1 LLIIRP
7 YQPSDAGPTLALFRD
22 TVQKINAKDYTADQ
36 IAVWAGHERSLA
48 AWHASFMK
56 HVALVALDETETI
69 IGFADMASDGYLDR
83 LYVSAAHQ
91 REGVGRLLVAS
102 LEQRVISQRYT
113 AFVSITARQ
122 FFEAMGYVVVNQHT
136 SIIGSVTFRNY
147 LMAKHNRSE
156 RVKSPF
162 KKSVSH

>member
-1 LLIIRP
+1 MIIRS
-7 YQPSDAGPTLALFRD
+7 YQPSDAAPTLALFRD

-56 HVALVALDETETI
+56 HVALVALDEAETI

-91 REGVGRLLVAS
+91 REGVGKRLVRHLSNESCHRSIQLMFRSPLSRFLRRWATVRF
-102 LEQRVISQRYT
+102 ENT
-113 AFVSITARQ
+113 APSSVRHLFATA
-122 FFEAMGYVVVNQHT
+122 
-136 SIIGSVTFRNY
+136 
-147 LMAKHNRSE
+147 
-156 RVKSPF
+156 
-162 KKSVSH
+162 

>member
-1 LLIIRP
+1 MIIGS
-7 YQPSDAGPTLALFRD
+7 YQPSDAAPTLVLFRD

-56 HVALVALDETETI
+56 HVALVALDEAETI

-91 REGVGRLLVAS
+91 REGVGKRLVAA
-102 LEQRVISQRYT
+102 LEQRVVSSQYT
-113 AFVSITARQ
+113 AYVSITAQ
-122 FFEAMGYVVVNQHT
+122 PFFKAMGYSTIREHRAFIGTT
-136 SIIGSVTFRNY
+136 SFRNC
-147 LMAKHNRSE
+147 LMG
-156 RVKSPF
+156 
-162 KKSVSH
+162 KKVRM